1 VRSDSPNQ
9 GNGREDRC
17 LISREADAS
26 TELASRQVREF
37 VHELSNLVD
46 GSLRSIDLARR
57 DLAPLAQAQAT
68 LTEAQRHLDAAALA
82 VGHIAALIRSIHHP
96 LRGIGLPLTASRF
109 DRARPL
115 SEAVRHAV
123 EVLGPLATERCI
135 GVSVNL
141 EPETERAPAAPI
153 YPVIANALRNAIDS
167 INHEGQVDITARVE
181 RSDGSDEV
189 VIEIIDDGSGPPA
202 GSEGRVFEFG
212 FTTKPGSTGIG
223 LALARDVVTEMGGSI
238 ALKPR
243 WDDEKPRRGAVLTVR
258 FPLVQP
264 RDDASASI
272 GRGESAA

>member
-1 VRSDSPNQ
+1 MRDDSPNQ

-26 TELASRQVREF
+26 TELASRQIREF

-57 DLAPLAQAQAT
+57 DLAPHAQAQDS

-96 LRGIGLPLTASRF
+96 LHGIGLPLTASRF

-115 SEAVRHAV
+115 AEAVRHAV

-135 GVSVNL
+135 GVSVEL
-141 EPETERAPAAPI
+141 APETERAPAAPI

-167 INHEGQVDITARVE
+167 INHEGQIDVTARVE

-189 VIEIIDDGSGPPA
+189 VIEITDDGSGPPA
-202 GSEGRVFEFG
+202 GDEQRVFDFG

-238 ALKPR
+238 SLKPR
-243 WDDEKPRRGAVLTVR
+243 WSDDKPRRGAVLTVR
-258 FPLVQP
+258 IPLIQP

-272 GRGESAA
+272 GRKESGA